1 MFSFCWYY
9 GHTKNIN
16 KVGWLDTK
24 ISNHVDGIRRE
35 IEITDSIAHA
45 KELKEWMNINNKS
58 KDMKINK
65 TLFHIDEVLSMN
77 YANIS
82 ELELQLSDNK
92 RTVLLLRES
101 LITLYNEDD
110 YEIESINTQL
120 YYLTKILTRFY

>member
-1 MFSFCWYY
+1 
-9 GHTKNIN
+9 
-16 KVGWLDTK
+16 
-24 ISNHVDGIRRE
+24 
-35 IEITDSIAHA
+35 
-45 KELKEWMNINNKS
+45 MNINNKS

>member
-1 MFSFCWYY
+1 
-9 GHTKNIN
+9 
-16 KVGWLDTK
+16 
-24 ISNHVDGIRRE
+24 
-35 IEITDSIAHA
+35 
-45 KELKEWMNINNKS
+45 
-58 KDMKINK
+58 MKINK

-120 YYLTKILTRFY
+120 YYLTKNINTFLLALNMCESNIIRKVKIGVVKYIFSLN